1 MNTKFKSWLEQQTY
15 APIAD
20 YDAIKKRWVRSWMLH
35 SVKKKTH
42 LNITPHQILKF
53 KWGEVVVVNK
63 NSLSG

>member
-1 MNTKFKSWLEQQTY
+1 MNTKFISWLQQQTY

-42 LNITPHQILKF
+42 LNITQQKILKF
-53 KWGEVVVVNK
+53 KWGEIVNK
-63 NSLSG
+63 NL